1 MVLSWKKKKRFN
13 PSQSRKANS
22 GKGGLLYPGNPSWG
36 SPGGNI
42 SRLRRAGF
50 VPITVLSL
58 GMTSKAKSPAA
69 LGGGRGSF
77 VTRLFSTVAKQM
89 RSCHAALEA
98 VSVVCCPR
106 LWSPAED
113 SLGTLGSLGGLGG
126 RAGGLTCML
135 EVLPGSVWFFCLR
148 VCGWVFPP
156 GLPCRQAGGRTSG
169 KFQEAE
175 SRAWAWQSCGKPGR
189 CSSVPSP

>member
-1 MVLSWKKKKRFN
+1 MEKKRFN

-58 GMTSKAKSPAA
+58 GTTSKAKSPAA
-69 LGGGRGSF
+69 LGGGGGSF
-77 VTRLFSTVAKQM
+77 ATRLFSTVAKQM

-135 EVLPGSVWFFCLR
+135 EGLPGSVCFFCLR

-156 GLPCRQAGGRTSG
+156 GLPCREGRR
-169 KFQEAE
+169 KNFQEV
-175 SRAWAWQSCGKPGR
+175 SGG
-189 CSSVPSP
+189 

>member
-1 MVLSWKKKKRFN
+1 MEKKRFN
-13 PSQSRKANS
+13 PSQSSKANS
-22 GKGGLLYPGNPSWG
+22 GKGGLLYPGDPSWG

-58 GMTSKAKSPAA
+58 GTTSKAKSPVA
-69 LGGGRGSF
+69 LGGGGGSF
-77 VTRLFSTVAKQM
+77 ATRLFSTVAKQM

-98 VSVVCCPR
+98 VSVVCCPP

-126 RAGGLTCML
+126 EGRRARVYVGGAPWFGL
-135 EVLPGSVWFFCLR
+135 VFLPEGVWL
-148 VCGWVFPP
+148 GLSPWPP
-156 GLPCRQAGGRTSG
+156 LQRGRR
-169 KFQEAE
+169 KNFQEV
-175 SRAWAWQSCGKPGR
+175 SGG
-189 CSSVPSP
+189 

>member
-1 MVLSWKKKKRFN
+1 MEKKRFN

-58 GMTSKAKSPAA
+58 GTTSKAKSPAA
-69 LGGGRGSF
+69 LGGGGGSF
-77 VTRLFSTVAKQM
+77 ATRLFSTVAKQM

-98 VSVVCCPR
+98 VSVVCCPAFGVQLR
-106 LWSPAED
+106 TAWGHWAPWEGSEGGPEG
-113 SLGTLGSLGGLGG
+113 SHVCWRGSLV
-126 RAGGLTCML
+126 RFA
-135 EVLPGSVWFFCLR
+135 FF
-148 VCGWVFPP
+148 
-156 GLPCRQAGGRTSG
+156 A
-169 KFQEAE
+169 
-175 SRAWAWQSCGKPGR
+175 
-189 CSSVPSP
+189 